1 MLNRLLTGLALTVSL
16 LFGAPRALAGDD
28 APAALIARKDLFG
41 NPVKAGAPSA
51 RTANGSLGSRRAS
64 IC

>member
-28 APAALIARKDLFG
+28 APAAFIARDDKRNADDHAAKRSSFSVHR
-41 NPVKAGAPSA
+41 PCAA
-51 RTANGSLGSRRAS
+51 RAFM
-64 IC
+64 